1 MTHAP
6 ELLYGIGTLALL
18 VALAWATL
26 QYRRRNRANDAV
38 TEQATRDLYRDPE
51 HYDKREEDK
60 KLRRS

>member
-1 MTHAP
+1 MNQAP
-6 ELLYGIGTLALL
+6 ELLYGIGALALL
-18 VALAWATL
+18 VALIWGTR
-26 QYRRRNRANDAV
+26 QYNRRNKANDAV